1 MTWKSLALYRQ
12 ALLEFKGLLPTKSL
26 ELLNTAILAV
36 ITEAKEEARREF
48 RSKKLSDEEIEEIRK
63 SDESTRALGKRFGVH
78 YATISKIKTGKWRQG
93 QSNVKRTPDLT
104 ETLVEA

>member
-1 MTWKSLALYRQ
+1 MTWLSLALYRQ

-48 RSKKLSDEEIEEIRK
+48 RSKKLSD
-63 SDESTRALGKRFGVH
+63 S
-78 YATISKIKTGKWRQG
+78 
-93 QSNVKRTPDLT
+93 
-104 ETLVEA
+104 